1 MSNTANTAHAA
12 RETHGFQT
20 EVKQLLKLMIHS
32 LYSSKEIFLRELI
45 SNASDAAD
53 KLRFLALSNAGLN
66 DKDADLK
73 IRIELDQDAKTLSI
87 IDNGIGMSRD
97 DVIEHLGTIAKSGT
111 KNFLDSLTGDQL
123 KDSQMIGQFGV
134 GFYSVF
140 MVADK
145 VVVTSRKAGLSEDEA
160 VRWESAGEGEYS
172 VETVLKADR
181 GTTITLF
188 LKPDE
193 SEFLEPSRI
202 KNIINKYS
210 DHISLPIEMR
220 KEKDLENKES
230 KEDQAGSEYEVI
242 NKATAL
248 WTRPKSEITEAEY
261 TDFYKSIAY
270 DYQDPLAWTHNK
282 VEGNQQ
288 FTNLLF
294 VPQRAPFDLFDRER
308 KSGIKLYVR
317 RVFIMD
323 NADMLPPYLRFVKGI
338 IDSADLPLNVSREI
352 LQNNKL
358 VEKIKSSSVK
368 KVLQLLEKMANAE
381 RSTEADVTDVEKAQY
396 GKFWDAFGQVIKEGP
411 VEDHENSEKLFELM
425 RFSSTHDDLI
435 SQRVSL
441 KDYISRMKPG
451 QKEIYYLIGESHAAA
466 VGSPHLEFC
475 RKKGIEVLLL
485 TDRIDEWLMTALTEF
500 DGKKFKSVSKGE
512 LDLEGIE
519 ETPEEKEEHKAQE
532 KDFEAVV
539 KQMKDALGSK
549 VSEVRVTHRLTDS
562 PACVVSDTDAMSL
575 HLQRMMA
582 QAGQK
587 MPAAAPVLEINP
599 THNLIIKLK
608 AESDDAQFKE
618 WSYLLLDQA
627 LLSDGAELEDTVGFI
642 KRMNKLLQA

>member
-1 MSNTANTAHAA
+1 MINTEHKT

-53 KLRFLALSNAGLN
+53 KLRFLALSNPGLN
-66 DKDADLK
+66 DKSSELK
-73 IRIELDQDAKTLSI
+73 IRIELDKDAKTLSV

-140 MVADK
+140 MIADK
-145 VVVTSRKAGLSEDEA
+145 VVVTSRKAGLSEMEA

-172 VETVLKADR
+172 VETVVKADR
-181 GTTITLF
+181 GTCITLY
-188 LKPDE
+188 LKPEE
-193 SEFLEPSRI
+193 SEFLEISRI
-202 KNIINKYS
+202 KNIVNKYS

-220 KEKDLENKES
+220 KELENKEDKES
-230 KEDQAGSEYEVI
+230 KEISYEVI
-242 NKATAL
+242 NKATAI
-248 WTRPKSEITEAEY
+248 WTRSKADIKDEEY
-261 TDFYKSIAY
+261 KEFYKSLAY
-270 DYQDPLAWTHNK
+270 DYQDPLSWTHNK

-294 VPQRAPFDLFDRER
+294 IPQRAPFDLFDRER
-308 KSGIKLYVR
+308 KSGVKLYVR

-368 KVLQLLEKMANAE
+368 KVLQLLEKMASSEDNL
-381 RSTEADVTDVEKAQY
+381 EKENY
-396 GKFWDAFGQVIKEGP
+396 EKFWDAFGQVIKEGP

-425 RFSSTHDDLI
+425 RFASTHDDLI
-435 SQRVSL
+435 TQRVSL
-441 KDYISRMKPG
+441 KDYISRMKAG
-451 QKEIYYLIGESHAAA
+451 QKEIYYLIAESHAAG

-475 RKKGIEVLLL
+475 RKKGIEVLILS
-485 TDRIDEWLMTALTEF
+485 DRIDEWLMTALTEF

-519 ETPEEKEEHKAQE
+519 ETEEEKEAHKNQE

-539 KQMKDALGSK
+539 KQMKDALGAK

-587 MPAAAPVLEINP
+587 MPAQAPVLEINP
-599 THNLIIKLK
+599 THNLIVKLK
-608 AESDDAQFKE
+608 AEPDDAKFKE

-642 KRMNKLLQA
+642 KRMNRLLQS

>member
-1 MSNTANTAHAA
+1 MVENKT
-12 RETHGFQT
+12 RQTHGFQT

-53 KLRFLALSNAGLN
+53 KLRFLALSNPSLN
-66 DKDADLK
+66 DKDTELK
-73 IRIELDQDAKTLSI
+73 IRIELDKEAKTLSI

-145 VVVTSRKAGLSEDEA
+145 VIVTSRKAGLSEDEA

-172 VETVLKADR
+172 VETVVKADR
-181 GTTITLF
+181 GTCITLY
-188 LKPDE
+188 LKPEE
-193 SEFLEPSRI
+193 SEFLEVSRI

-220 KEKDLENKES
+220 KEKDLEDKENKED
-230 KEDQAGSEYEVI
+230 KAESEYEVI
-242 NKATAL
+242 NKATAI
-248 WTRPKSEITEAEY
+248 WTRSKSEIKDEEY
-261 TDFYKSIAY
+261 KEFYKSLAY
-270 DYQDPLAWTHNK
+270 DYQDPLTWTHNK

-368 KVLQLLEKMANAE
+368 KVLQLLEKMSNAE
-381 RSTEADVTDVEKAQY
+381 HSTESDVTEAEKAQY

-411 VEDHENSEKLFELM
+411 VEDHENAETLFKLM
-425 RFSSTHDDLI
+425 RFASTHDDLS

-441 KDYISRMKPG
+441 KDYIGRMKPG
-451 QKEIYYLIGESHAAA
+451 QKEIYYLVGESHAAA

-475 RKKGIEVLLL
+475 RKKNIEVLLL

-500 DGKKFKSVSKGE
+500 EGHKFKSVSKGE

-519 ETPEEKEEHKAQE
+519 ESPEEKEAHQAQE

-539 KQMKDALGSK
+539 KQMKEALGAK

-562 PACVVSDTDAMSL
+562 PACVVSDIDAMSL

-608 AESDDAQFKE
+608 AEPDDAKFKD

-642 KRMNKLLQA
+642 KRMNKLLQS